1 MTDAVFVSSGKIS
14 RNLQSRQIIFIIFAP
29 ETAPSPIFSC
39 SENSP
44 TIYPGTPVWNLELP
58 LDSLWNHFKF
68 KFIIRSCHGCLLN
81 KFHTLLVLSR
91 PRANASLEWV
101 TSSYQGCYE
110 NLLPRVPASTK
121 FPPIHPPHHSSCFFR
136 KANPITYLSTQ
147 QSPSVALATEASMKY
162 ETRRKPI
169 SQDAWAGIL
178 SLLLILGESLVLYEP
193 PFPYP

>member
-1 MTDAVFVSSGKIS
+1 MIDAVFVASGKIS

-39 SENSP
+39 SANSP
-44 TIYPGTPVWNLELP
+44 TTYPGTPVWNLTSSWLF
-58 LDSLWNHFKF
+58 LWNHFKF

-81 KFHTLLVLSR
+81 TFHTLLVLSR
-91 PRANASLEWV
+91 PRANALLEWV
-101 TSSYQGCYE
+101 TSSYQSWYE

-136 KANPITYLSTQ
+136 KANPITYLSTL
-147 QSPSVALATEASMKY
+147 QSPSVALTTEASMKY

-169 SQDAWAGIL
+169 SLDVWAGIL
-178 SLLLILGESLVLYEP
+178 ALLLILGKSLGLYEP